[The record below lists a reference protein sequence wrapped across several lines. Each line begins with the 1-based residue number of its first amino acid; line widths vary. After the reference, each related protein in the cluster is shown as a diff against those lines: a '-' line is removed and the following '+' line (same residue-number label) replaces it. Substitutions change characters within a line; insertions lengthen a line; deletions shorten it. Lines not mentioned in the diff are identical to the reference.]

1 MNMKAR
7 QDQQR
12 WKTRGDVIDYEFNIK
27 TLTQEKVLDYTQ
39 VSNVKATKNNF
50 WFFQIVFM
58 F

>member
-1 MNMKAR
+1 MKAR